1 MNISN
6 GTITEITRDR
16 QNLFVT
22 VEHGRNN
29 RTRLLVDNRTVILD
43 RRGQEIRPNDLREG
57 MVIDARVSD
66 AMTRSI
72 PPQATAFLIRVIRDA
87 SSENP
92 GPGRPPGPGN
102 PGPGRPP
109 GPGNPGPGRPPRNVT
124 VGRIWNI
131 DRNARV
137 FDTITGQNISTLT
150 RFNVPENARIFDR
163 MGRQV
168 NFSRLMIGMQVE
180 VRHANFATPSIPP
193 QTTAF
198 EVRIL

>member
-16 QNLFVT
+16 KNTLLN
-22 VEHGRNN
+22 VEYDRE
-29 RTRLLVDNRTVILD
+29 RIRILVDDRTVILN
-43 RRGQEIRPNDLREG
+43 RRGQEIMRNDLREG

-87 SSENP
+87 MPGNP
-92 GPGRPPGPGN
+92 SPGRPPGQGN

-109 GPGNPGPGRPPRNVT
+109 GQGNPGPGRPPGNVT

-150 RFNVPENARIFDR
+150 RFNVPESARIFDR
-163 MGRQV
+163 MGRPV

-180 VRHANFATPSIPP
+180 VRHANFMTASIPP